1 MWEAFD
7 DEVGDEEEEERN
19 DENEDDHGDG
29 GEVGIESYLPVWR
42 G

>member
-29 GEVGIESYLPVWR
+29 GEVGIESYLPVRR